1 MLKIIPWDAVFI
13 LINLLILYVIM
24 RFVLIKPIK
33 GVLEKR
39 EQMIR
44 SGLDNAAASEENAK
58 ALEKQWK
65 EKIDGADAESAQII
79 SKAKADARNEYDRL
93 VSEANSEA
101 AKIIGDARRMIE
113 DERAAAAEDIR
124 AKAAEL
130 AVDTTRKVLESSDL
144 SGIDDSLYEKFLTET
159 GERNGSDSK

>member
-1 MLKIIPWDAVFI
+1 MVKIIPWDAVFI

-44 SGLDNAAASEENAK
+44 SGLDNAAAPEENAK
-58 ALEKQWK
+58 APEKQWK
-65 EKIDGADAESAQII
+65 EKTDGADAESAQII

-113 DERAAAAEDIR
+113 DERAAAAEGIR